1 MEAAKLKLD
10 ESDLGGA
17 IAAAIESV
25 KKKPTDVATRTFL
38 FELSCFSGDWERADR
53 QLDAIGHQ
61 DTTAGMGSLI
71 YRQNLQSEKARV
83 TLFEHGTRPEFVG
96 GVPDYVEELLGAV
109 DLVRR
114 GETASAREL
123 LDKVEE
129 DRPAFPVTVNGE
141 NFDDFRDYNDPT
153 MCVFEAFIKDIYVW
167 LPFEQVI
174 SIEFLER
181 RSLRD
186 IYWPQVKVELTNGSA
201 GEMFLPSLYVNT
213 WKNGDDRIRLGR
225 SVDWRDLGDDV
236 LVGEGS
242 RLYWM
247 SGKDMPLLDVKT
259 ISFNRDQQ

>member
-38 FELSCFSGDWERADR
+38 FELSCFSGDWERADK

-61 DTTAGMGSLI
+61 DTNAALGTLM
-71 YRQNLQSEKARV
+71 YRQNLQSEKTRV
-83 TLFEHGTRPEFVG
+83 NLFEHSTRPEFLG
-96 GVPDYVEELLGAV
+96 AVPDYVEELLRAI

-129 DRPAFPVTVNGE
+129 DRPATPVTVNGE
-141 NFDDFRDYNDPT
+141 NFDDFRDYNDLT
-153 MCVFEAFIKDIYVW
+153 MCVFEAFVKDVYVW
-167 LPFEQVI
+167 LPFEQVE
-174 SIEFLER
+174 SLEFLER
-181 RSLRD
+181 KSLRD
-186 IYWPQVKVELTNGSA
+186 IYWPQVKVELTNGTN

-225 SVDWRDLGDDV
+225 SVDWRDLGDEV
-236 LVGEGS
+236 FVGEGS
-242 RLYWM
+242 RLFWM

-259 ISFNRDQQ
+259 ISFTREK

>member
-25 KKKPTDVATRTFL
+25 KNKPTDISTRTFL

-61 DTTAGMGSLI
+61 DTKAGLGTMI
-71 YRQNLQSEKARV
+71 YRQNLQSEKTRV
-83 TLFEHGTRPEFVG
+83 NLFEHSTRPEFLA
-96 GVPDYVEELLGAV
+96 GVPDYVEELLQAI

-129 DRPAFPVTVNGE
+129 DRPAFPVTLNGE
-141 NFDDFRDYNDPT
+141 DYEDFRDYNDLT
-153 MCVFEAFIKDIYVW
+153 MCVFEAFVKDLYVW
-167 LPFEQVI
+167 LPFEQVA

-181 RSLRD
+181 KSLRD
-186 IYWPQVKVELTNGSA
+186 IYWPQVKVELTNGTN

-213 WKNGDDRIRLGR
+213 WKNGDDQIRLGR
-225 SVDWRDLGDDV
+225 AVDWRDVGDDV

-242 RLYWM
+242 RLYGM
-247 SGKDMPLLDVKT
+247 GGKDIPLLDIKT
-259 ISFNRDQQ
+259 ISFKRDE

>member
-17 IAAAIESV
+17 ITAAIESV

-38 FELSCFSGDWERADR
+38 FELSCFSGDWDRADK

-61 DTTAGMGSLI
+61 DTKAALGTLM
-71 YRQNLQSEKARV
+71 YRQNLESEKTRV
-83 TLFEHGTRPEFVG
+83 NLFEHSTRPEFLG
-96 GVPDYVEELLGAV
+96 AVPGYVEELLQAI

-114 GETASAREL
+114 GENASAREL

-129 DRPAFPVTVNGE
+129 DRPATPVTVNGE
-141 NFDDFRDYNDPT
+141 NFDDFRDYNDLT
-153 MCVFEAFIKDIYVW
+153 MCVFEAFVKDVYVW
-167 LPFEQVI
+167 LPFEQVE
-174 SIEFLER
+174 SLEFLER
-181 RSLRD
+181 KSLRD
-186 IYWPQVKVELTNGSA
+186 IYWPRVKVELTNGTN
-201 GEMFLPSLYVNT
+201 GEMFVPSLYVNT

-225 SVDWRDLGDDV
+225 SVDWREVGDDV

-247 SGKDMPLLDVKT
+247 SGKDMPLLDINT
-259 ISFNRDQQ
+259 ISFNRD